1 MVGLFCAMHKA
12 GYGRRVREPEVTT
25 GTSRRPETARKP
37 IKTASLQVL
46 DFQWKFG
53 NSSEAVRRSTV
64 SFENLEDK

>member
-1 MVGLFCAMHKA
+1 MVGLFCAVHKA

-46 DFQWKFG
+46 DF
-53 NSSEAVRRSTV
+53 
-64 SFENLEDK
+64 